1 MNRIHQRLCS
11 SDGWARRVREELV
24 PWALKGV
31 DLGPDVLEIGPG
43 YGPTT
48 KVLAERVP
56 RITALEA
63 DARLAVRLAG
73 ELDSAPVVAGDGAAM
88 PFGDEKYSSVV
99 CFTML
104 HHVHSGQRQDRLF
117 GEVHRVLRPGGT
129 FAGSDSL
136 LSLRFRL
143 LHLFDTMVVVDPD
156 TDRRAS
162 ITRSSRARLAPEVW
176 AASGRTGRRSSRC
189 R

>member
-31 DLGPDVLEIGPG
+31 DLGSDVLEIGPG
-43 YGPTT
+43 YGATT
-48 KVLAERVP
+48 KVLAERIP

-63 DARLAVRLAG
+63 DPKLAVRLAG
-73 ELDSAPVVAGDGAAM
+73 EICSAEVVTGDGAAM
-88 PFGDEKYSSVV
+88 PFGDGTYSSVV

-104 HHVHSGQRQDRLF
+104 HHVPSAERQDRLF
-117 GEVHRVLRPGGT
+117 AEVHRVLQPGGT
-129 FAGSDSL
+129 FAGSDSP
-136 LSLRFRL
+136 LSPRFRL

-156 TDRRAS
+156 TLADRLTAVGFTDVKVRKA
-162 ITRSSRARLAPEVW
+162 ARVFRFSARKP
-176 AASGRTGRRSSRC
+176 S
-189 R
+189 